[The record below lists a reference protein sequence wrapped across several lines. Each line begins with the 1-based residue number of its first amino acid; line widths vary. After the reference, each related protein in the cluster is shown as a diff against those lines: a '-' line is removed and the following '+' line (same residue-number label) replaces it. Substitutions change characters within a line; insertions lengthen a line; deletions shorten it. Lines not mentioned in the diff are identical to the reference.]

1 MRHSKPP
8 STFGGALIVSGTTI
22 GAGMLATPLVT
33 AAGGFIPACIL
44 YLICWATMVG
54 MGLIMLEVHLWTG
67 RGSNLITMSRRFLG
81 KPGQWITSAL
91 YIFLFYS
98 LCVAYI
104 AGGASLIELAIADS
118 PFWLSSLIF
127 LGFLVPFLLKGVR
140 AVDRLNRILMVF
152 LLGAY
157 VLFIVFGL
165 GKVRMDFLSYARTSY
180 AFSALPVI
188 FTAFSFQGTVPTL
201 CDYLEGDVRKTRH
214 AIILGTVLTLGVY
227 LLWQL
232 VVLGAVPHSGKGG
245 LIEAMRLGK
254 TAIWA
259 LEHTLERTFLTY
271 LGEVFAFA
279 AIATSFLGVNI
290 GLLDFLSD
298 GLSIPKK
305 GVGLFKLGVLAFIPP
320 LAFAWIYPNIFI
332 TALGLAGGIG
342 CFLLLGI
349 LPLWMLLVGRIRDK
363 MKPLGSLP
371 RGGFLEA
378 FVGGVLGFIAIVE
391 LVIWL

>member
-1 MRHSKPP
+1 MKQVENP

-44 YLICWATMVG
+44 YFICWAAMVG

-67 RGSNLITMSRRFLG
+67 KGSNLITMSRRFLG
-81 KPGQWITSAL
+81 RPGQWVTSAL

-98 LCVAYI
+98 LCVAYV
-104 AGGASLIELAIADS
+104 AGGASLIELAIPYS
-118 PFWLSSLIF
+118 PFWLSQLIF
-127 LGFLVPFLLKGVR
+127 LGLLVPFLLKGVG
-140 AVDRLNRILMVF
+140 AVDKLNRWLMAF

-157 VLFIVFGL
+157 VLFIIFGL
-165 GKVRMDFLSYARTSY
+165 GQVRMAFLSHARTSY
-180 AFSALPVI
+180 AFAALPVI

-201 CDYLEGDVRKTRH
+201 CDYLAGDVKKTRR
-214 AIILGTVLTLGVY
+214 AIVLGTLLTLGVY

-232 VVLGAVPHSGKGG
+232 VVLGAVPHSGSGG

-271 LGEVFAFA
+271 LGEIFAFA

-298 GLSIPKK
+298 GLKIPKK
-305 GVGLFKLGVLAFIPP
+305 GFGLFKLAFLAFIPP
-320 LAFAWIYPNIFI
+320 LALAWIYPDIFI
-332 TALGLAGGIG
+332 KALGFAGGVG
-342 CFLLLGI
+342 CLLLLGV
-349 LPLWMLLVGRIRDK
+349 LPLWMLLVGRIRDRL
-363 MKPLGSLP
+363 KPIGSLP
-371 RGGFLEA
+371 KGGFLEA
-378 FVGGVLGFIAIVE
+378 FVGGVLAFVAIVE